1 MSVRFTN
8 HPGKWMLLLVA
19 IALVSLALASSILP
33 VVGAITGLLLGTAV
47 VLRAPVWVLIAGVVT
62 GPAMGSWLDFSA
74 GGAIPAATIDRA
86 LLLAVSVYVG
96 TMVLGRRLTF
106 LPPGRIEAA
115 MGIFGIVAATSL
127 AFRGGSTSEG
137 VGVSGLRLDIVF
149 LAQSYLIPFMYFFLG
164 KNMIQER
171 HLKWILRLYVAVGVF
186 IGIVAA
192 LQFLTG
198 IKWFTPTRYK
208 AIHEGRAVGTLQSAP
223 HFGQVML
230 ICVISAAAVIVG
242 SKRRLAQNIAAGAVA
257 IMVAGIALSKTRAV
271 YLGLLAAIA
280 AMGNLIP
287 RTRRAILLGALMGIT
302 ALIVAWPMI
311 SRSDFL
317 RTRLMDPVP
326 VYNRIA
332 LWGTAA
338 NMVLHKPIA
347 GFGFGQRT
355 FREERADYF
364 IKIGNVPAEYGYSL
378 GATHNEYLHIL
389 VTTGLLGFIPY
400 VTILVLLW
408 RRGMRSYRRRDGTS
422 PWETEIAFVAVASLA
437 TYLING
443 FFADLHACWYAS
455 NMIFFLFGALEGCEV
470 RRATARAAPGLSP
483 GIRRTPA

>member
-1 MSVRFTN
+1 MRYPN
-8 HPGKWMLLLVA
+8 HVGKWLLLFVA
-19 IALVSLALASSILP
+19 IVLMSLAFASAALP
-33 VVGAITGLLLGTAV
+33 IPAAIIGLTLGAAV

-62 GPAMGSWLDFSA
+62 GPALGSWLDFSA

-86 LLLAVSVYVG
+86 LLLAVSVYAG
-96 TMVLGRRLTF
+96 TMVLGRRLLF

-115 MGIFGIVAATSL
+115 MVLFGIVASVSL

-137 VGVSGLRLDIVF
+137 MGKSGLRLDIIF

-164 KNMIQER
+164 KNMVNER

-186 IGIVAA
+186 IALVAV
-192 LQFLTG
+192 LQFFTG
-198 IKWFTPTRYK
+198 IKWFSPTRYK

-223 HFGQVML
+223 HFGVVMSV
-230 ICVISAAAVIVG
+230 CVISAIAVFVG
-242 SKRRLAQNIAAGAVA
+242 SKRKLAQNVAAGAIA

-271 YLGLLAAIA
+271 YLGLVAAIA
-280 AMGNLIP
+280 AIGNLIP
-287 RTRRAILLGALMGIT
+287 RTRRAILLGALMGIM
-302 ALIVAWPMI
+302 ALIVAWPVI

-326 VYNRIA
+326 VYNRIS

-364 IKIGNVPAEYGYSL
+364 IRVGKIPPEYAYSL

-389 VTTGLLGFIPY
+389 VTTGLLGFVPY
-400 VTILVLLW
+400 VTMLVLLW
-408 RRGMRSYRRRDGTS
+408 RRGVRSYRRRDGTW
-422 PWETEIAFVAVASLA
+422 PYETEIAFVAVTSLA

-443 FFADLHACWYAS
+443 FFADLHSCWYAS
-455 NMIFFLFGALEGCEV
+455 SMIFFLFGVLDGCEV
-470 RRATARAAPGLSP
+470 RRVAGYSAPGLS
-483 GIRRTPA
+483 R